1 MCPSITAANDYV
13 VVVVVVVVVVDD
25 DDGSDSRVMTILK
38 LYEAFHGVH

>member
-13 VVVVVVVVVVDD
+13 VVVVV
-25 DDGSDSRVMTILK
+25 GSDSRVMTILK

>member
-13 VVVVVVVVVVDD
+13 VVVVVVVVV
-25 DDGSDSRVMTILK
+25 GSDSRVMTILK